1 MLSQETIDE
10 AKRIYNIDPE
20 IVKKQAKSAN
30 IYERAA
36 AITLLQIAGVSIE

>member
-1 MLSQETIDE
+1 MLSLETIDE

-20 IVKKQAKSAN
+20 TVKKQAKSAN

-36 AITLLQIAGVSIE
+36 AITLLQIAGASIE

>member
-1 MLSQETIDE
+1 MLSQETIQE

-20 IVKKQAKSAN
+20 NVKRQAKSAN

-36 AITLLQIAGVSIE
+36 AITLLQIAGVAVE